1 MPLVL
6 VHNEVVANPAHA
18 WDDVEG
24 VHYHYP
30 SKYRGLIREGE
41 PFVYYRGVH
50 RLGGKRGPAE
60 YVGAGRIGRIWSDP
74 SKPRAW
80 YCAIE
85 AYERFTTPVPAKMD
99 DVLLEQIPR
108 NMWRDGVR
116 NLDSN
121 VYERIM
127 GLATVARHDP
137 KPSVEEAI
145 VAASADLIVPQRLVG
160 PRQDSSPMR
169 GGYRK
174 SKRAKEIGDWAEGV
188 ALRHIV
194 ATIPGVTDC
203 IHRAANG
210 ETPGW
215 DIDYLDRTGVLQRVE
230 VKGTTAAAFT
240 NIQMTAGELEAAK
253 AHGASYWLCLV
264 AECLTKAPK
273 VQLIRDPARY
283 VDKGEWST
291 KAELF
296 SIRFAR

>member
-1 MPLVL
+1 MPIVL

-18 WDDVEG
+18 WDDKEG

-60 YVGAGRIGRIWSDP
+60 YVGAGQIGHIWADP

-85 AYERFTTPVPAKMD
+85 AYERFTTPVPAKID
-99 DVLLEQIPR
+99 EVLLEQIPR
-108 NMWRDGVR
+108 NIWRDGVR
-116 NLDSN
+116 NLDLN

-127 GLATVARHDP
+127 ALANAAHHEP
-137 KPSVEEAI
+137 QPPVEAH
-145 VAASADLIVPQRLVG
+145 VTATSTDLIVPPRLIG
-160 PRQDSSPMR
+160 PRGNASPI
-169 GGYRK
+169 GSAYRK

-194 ATIPGVTDC
+194 ATIPGATSC

-215 DIDYLDRTGVLQRVE
+215 DIDYMDEAGVLQRVE

-240 NIQMTAGELEAAK
+240 GIQMTAGELEAAK
-253 AHGASYWLCLV
+253 GHGTSYWLCLV
-264 AECLTKAPK
+264 AECLTKTPK
-273 VQLIRDPARY
+273 VQLIRDPASY
-283 VDKGEWST
+283 LDNGDWST

-296 SIRFAR
+296 SVRFAR